1 MSREFLIE
9 SAKKPQRIF
18 LQDGFW
24 NTKIQTGVLHKH
36 DYIELHLVAG
46 GICRFALGKEEVTL
60 EDGQLLA
67 IPAGVL
73 HCCKGCEQGTRHT
86 AFQVDL
92 PVDEA
97 AIYAL
102 PLALVEEFFCQI
114 EKISEREDYGVIASF
129 ISLLCSYVQGDAP
142 LLAGTVSDERFLIR
156 EFFTHRYSEDV
167 CLGDL
172 AEHLHRSERQT
183 ERLLL
188 AHTGRTFREELI
200 HTRMEIARHLLTT
213 THLSLRQISEDVGY
227 RSYAGFWKAM
237 QREEKKK

>member
-9 SAKKPQRIF
+9 SAKKPSRIF

-36 DYIELHLVAG
+36 DYVELHLVAG
-46 GICRFALGKEEVTL
+46 GVCRFALGKEEVTL

-73 HCCKGCEQGTRHT
+73 HCCRSSEQGTRHT

-92 PVDEA
+92 PVSEV
-97 AIYAL
+97 AIYTL
-102 PLALVEEFFCQI
+102 SSALVEEFFCQI
-114 EKISEREDYGVIASF
+114 EKISAREDYGVIASF
-129 ISLLCSYVQGDAP
+129 VSLLCSYVYRDAP
-142 LLAGTVSDERFLIR
+142 LLAGAVSDERFLIR

-167 CLGDL
+167 HLSDL
-172 AEHLHRSERQT
+172 AAYLHRSERQT

-188 AHTGRTFREELI
+188 VHTGRSFREELT
-200 HTRMEIARHLLTT
+200 HTRMEIAHHLLATT
-213 THLSLRQISEDVGY
+213 SLSLRQVSEYVGY

-237 QREEKKK
+237 RRGRGDA